1 MLIRT
6 FVLMVINNARKSLID
21 HEIIDRIA
29 EQIESAITQV
39 LQRIEILDSSDPKL
53 TAAKILIY

>member
-6 FVLMVINNARKSLID
+6 FVLMVINNDRKSLTD

-53 TAAKILIY
+53 TAGKILIY